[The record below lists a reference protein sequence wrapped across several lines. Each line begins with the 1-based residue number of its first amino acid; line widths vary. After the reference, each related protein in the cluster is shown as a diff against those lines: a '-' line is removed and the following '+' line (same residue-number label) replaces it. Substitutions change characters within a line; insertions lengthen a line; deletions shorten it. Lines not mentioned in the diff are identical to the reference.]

1 VDAADQRHRRESR
14 GLVSAYL
21 HWHLE
26 RGLRSL
32 PYVGE
37 G

>member
-1 VDAADQRHRRESR
+1 RHVREGSS
-14 GLVSAYL
+14 LVSAYL

-32 PYVGE
+32 RYVDK
-37 G
+37 